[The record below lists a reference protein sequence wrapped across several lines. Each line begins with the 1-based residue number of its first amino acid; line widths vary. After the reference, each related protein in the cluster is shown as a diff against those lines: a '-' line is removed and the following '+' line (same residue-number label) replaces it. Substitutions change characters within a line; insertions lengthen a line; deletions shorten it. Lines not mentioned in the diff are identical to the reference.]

1 VEVELQAKNSMVDAR
16 ENTINELRES
26 LDSIKAGQQ
35 SEMEGLKE

>member
-26 LDSIKAGQQ
+26 LDSIKAG
-35 SEMEGLKE
+35 